1 MFPALHIGPLAIQ
14 TASLIVLLAAWLS
27 IWASERE
34 GARRGLTAGV
44 IANLGICAALGGL
57 LGARLGYA
65 LLNRSSY
72 ATDPLSVFSLTPSA
86 LEPAAG
92 VGAALI
98 VGTIYGQRKKLPL
111 RGALDALAPG
121 VAVLGSGLALAD
133 LASGDGYG
141 APARLPWS
149 ILLWGGSRHPSQVY
163 ELLGTL
169 AVLALW
175 YGASRRPLP
184 PGIIFLVVVAASAFA
199 RLFLEAFRGDSQ
211 LAPGGLRW
219 AQLWALLAL
228 ALCFYLAHRWSQVSS
243 RIDQEDVAQGSSAVT
258 DVGQSARQ
266 EGGGG

>member
-1 MFPALHIGPLAIQ
+1 MFPVLHIGPFAIQ
-14 TASLIVLLAAWLS
+14 TPSLILLLAAWLG
-27 IWASERE
+27 IWSSERE
-34 GARRGLTAGV
+34 GVRRRLPAGA
-44 IANLGICAALGGL
+44 IANLGIFAALGGL

-72 ATDPLSVFSLTPSA
+72 AADPLSVLSPTPSA

-92 VGAALI
+92 IGTALI
-98 VGTIYGQRKKLPL
+98 VGVIYGQRKNLPL

-121 VAVLGSGLALAD
+121 VTVLGIGLALAD

-149 ILLWGGSRHPSQVY
+149 IVLWGASRHPSQVY
-163 ELLGTL
+163 ELLGAL

-175 YGASRRPLP
+175 YWVSRRPLP
-184 PGIIFLVVVAASAFA
+184 PGLAFLVVVTASALA
-199 RLFLEAFRGDSQ
+199 RLLLEAFRGDSQ

-228 ALCFYLAHRWSQVSS
+228 ALCFSFAHRWSETPPQTPQS
-243 RIDQEDVAQGSSAVT
+243 VAPGSSAVT
-258 DVGQSARQ
+258 DVEQSARQ
-266 EGGGG
+266 EGGGA